1 MAVFAVTYHY
11 VDDPDA
17 LGQHR
22 PAHRQYLGSLLGERG
37 LRAAGPTS
45 GGAGA
50 TARQSFDAESPDA
63 VEALLDEDPFW
74 IEGLITAREILE
86 WNVVLG
92 SVGSSSGH

>member
-1 MAVFAVTYHY
+1 M
-11 VDDPDA
+11 VDLSLEATAPRVEASVPAA
-17 LGQHR
+17 LVPVALVPVLPG
-22 PAHRQYLGSLLGERG
+22 PG

-50 TARQSFDAESPDA
+50 TALLIFDAESPDA